1 MDILG
6 YTEHDQDIAVLDD
19 EAGRWD
25 ENKVF
30 GNQFLNG
37 NDVDVVFGP
46 QVEFLDTFADESA
59 SGGRGASRP

>member
-1 MDILG
+1 LDILG
-6 YTEHDQDIAVLDD
+6 FTEHDQDITVLDE
-19 EAGRWD
+19 EAGRRD

-30 GNQFLNG
+30 GNQFLNS

-46 QVEFLDTFADESA
+46 QVELLETFADESA